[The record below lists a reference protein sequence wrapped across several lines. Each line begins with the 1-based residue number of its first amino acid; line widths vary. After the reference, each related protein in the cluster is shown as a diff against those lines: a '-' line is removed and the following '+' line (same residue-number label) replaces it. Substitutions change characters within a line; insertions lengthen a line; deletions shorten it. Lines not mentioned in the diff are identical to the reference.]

1 MSEKIQSEFK
11 EKVKNDPMFGIRA
24 AMVLSAMSA
33 EKKIIKLVEDEERRG
48 GVAVPIKALREA
60 IAESFINELNDTFLG
75 EKNAE

>member
-11 EKVKNDPMFGIRA
+11 EKVKNDPMFGIHA

-48 GVAVPIKALREA
+48 GSRANQGLA
-60 IAESFINELNDTFLG
+60 
-75 EKNAE
+75 

>member
-48 GVAVPIKALREA
+48 GGSRSNQSLA
-60 IAESFINELNDTFLG
+60 
-75 EKNAE
+75 